1 MSTICKTEALKA
13 HSPASRGQTP
23 SHPSPRDVQQI
34 PDGTIHL
41 IWDFSR
47 SKEQEILMTTFR
59 KEDVLAAHDEAATR
73 VKTNRKLVSKG
84 GAP

>member
-1 MSTICKTEALKA
+1 MSTIFKTEALKA

-59 KEDVLAAHDEAATR
+59 KEDVLAAQEEATTHAR
-73 VKTNRKLVSKG
+73 TNRKLVS
-84 GAP
+84 

>member
-1 MSTICKTEALKA
+1 MSTIFKTEALKA

-41 IWDFSR
+41 VRGCSR

-73 VKTNRKLVSKG
+73 VKTNRRLVSKG